1 MTAYTL
7 TYKNRWMYS
16 SFVLETVNRFERLI
30 KRIAP
35 RPCMITS
42 TGLSLIGWSIPLL
55 MLLEWIPSTLV
66 LGLIGL
72 VLAATGSV
80 LLIIYLG
87 EIQ

>member
-7 TYKNRWMYS
+7 TYKNRRMYN

-30 KRIAP
+30 KRITP
-35 RPCMITS
+35 RRCMINS
-42 TGLSLIGWSIPLL
+42 IGLSLIGWSIPLL

-72 VLAATGSV
+72 ALAATGSV
-80 LLIIYLG
+80 SLIIYLG
-87 EIQ
+87 EI